1 MFNEGYLASSGDNLI
16 RTNLCNE
23 ALRMGKVLAEL
34 ISIEPEVHGLVALI
48 EIQASRFKARTNTD
62 GEMILL
68 LDQNRAL
75 WNRDTSPE
83 ELPP

>member
-16 RTNLCNE
+16 RTNLSDE

-62 GEMILL
+62 GEMILR

-75 WNRDTSPE
+75 WNRDTSAE